1 MTKKDGF
8 PMLFKRCTQVRNDF
22 QMSVTLPGVILEI
35 KGTVQKMQ
43 KKNHISIKYL
53 TTKPGAFLTWNNP
66 SLHLYFKPVVTMVNS
81 PSLCFII
88 SVTAATTA

>member
-8 PMLFKRCTQVRNDF
+8 PMLFKRCTQVRNYF

-43 KKNHISIKYL
+43 KKGSY
-53 TTKPGAFLTWNNP
+53 
-66 SLHLYFKPVVTMVNS
+66 
-81 PSLCFII
+81 
-88 SVTAATTA
+88 